1 MTHTFLKRLI
11 SDSTGISQEDYF
23 AYLHMIHDNQ
33 ASKLEVVAFL
43 TALSSKPINLND
55 ILCFVRFIE
64 SISPKMMLQSSPH
77 AINIVGT
84 GGGIPTFNI
93 STAAA
98 FVACAAGAKVIK
110 SGSYSYNSR
119 SGSLD
124 VLKAIGINLQLD
136 TAGLERMLEELG
148 IGFVGPNMYSSL
160 LRRLAISILPLELK
174 QIGGF
179 INTVGPLI
187 CPIAVKG
194 QLTGVRN
201 LDLFN
206 LISKAMQQL
215 NLHNS
220 IVVWSE
226 IGLDEFTSFGH
237 CHVAHIDN
245 PIRKETVDH
254 KVHGF
259 QLQDKKILRGGD
271 ARANAALI
279 KAMFENKIKNEALD
293 TVVVNSAYILYLAEA
308 VETIAQGIEH
318 SLEVIENGR
327 AGRLLHD
334 AVAFGHDHA
343 APYDQTRNTLS
354 R

>member
-1 MTHTFLKRLI
+1 MTHSFLNRLI
-11 SDSTGISQEDYF
+11 SDSASISQKDYF
-23 AYLHMIHDNQ
+23 AYLRMILDNQ
-33 ASKLEVVAFL
+33 VSKPEVAAFI
-43 TALSSKPINLND
+43 TALSSKPINFND

-64 SISPKMMLQSSPH
+64 SISPRATLQSSPQ

-110 SGSYSYNSR
+110 SGSYRYNSQ

-136 TAGLERMLEELG
+136 AADLERMLEELG

-160 LRRLAISILPLELK
+160 LRRVAISILPLELK

-179 INTVGPLI
+179 INTIGPLI

-201 LDLFN
+201 LSLFH
-206 LISKAMQQL
+206 LISDAMRHL

-226 IGLDEFTSFGH
+226 IGLDEFASFGR
-237 CHVAHIDN
+237 CHVAHIGSTV
-245 PIRKETVDH
+245 RKETIDH
-254 KVHGF
+254 QAHGF
-259 QLQDKKILRGGD
+259 QLHEKENLRGGD
-271 ARANAALI
+271 AWANAALI
-279 KAMFENKIKNEALD
+279 KAIFENKVKNEARD
-293 TVVVNSAYILYLAEA
+293 TVAVNSAYILYLAEV
-308 VETIAQGIEH
+308 VETIAQGIER
-318 SLEVIENGR
+318 SLEVIQNGS
-327 AGRLLHD
+327 AKRLLHD

-343 APYDQTRNTLS
+343 ASPEQAINFLS
-354 R
+354 K